1 MNGLFENLKY
11 DAFYIITFVT
21 FVIFMKIL
29 YQINK
34 DIVSLYN
41 SLMTIIC
48 NCLYTVCIRLLF
60 QAKYCTILILLN

>member
-41 SLMTIIC
+41 SLMT
-48 NCLYTVCIRLLF
+48 
-60 QAKYCTILILLN
+60 